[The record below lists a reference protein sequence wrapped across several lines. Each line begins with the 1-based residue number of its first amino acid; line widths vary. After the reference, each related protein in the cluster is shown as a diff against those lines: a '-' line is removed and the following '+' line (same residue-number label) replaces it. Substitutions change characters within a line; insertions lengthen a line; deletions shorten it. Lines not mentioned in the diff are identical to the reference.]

1 MKIAICS
8 TGDKKESIVAKRFAR
23 CEYFMIYDHET
34 LKSSFVE
41 NKARNEASGAG
52 GKASKNLADLEVNV
66 VLVPQLGPKAYDA
79 LKAFDI
85 DAYEYNHNVSAHKAL
100 YDYFAKE
107 YNEVTDA
114 KGKGKH

>member
-8 TGDKKESIVAKRFAR
+8 TGNNKESIVAKRFAR

-34 LKSSFVE
+34 LESTFIE
-41 NKARNEASGAG
+41 NNARNEASGAG
-52 GKASKNLADLEVNV
+52 GKVSKNLADLDVDV

-79 LKAFDI
+79 LKAFEI
-85 DAYEYNHNVSAHKAL
+85 EAYEYDSNSTVHKAL

-107 YNEVTDA
+107 YKEVTEA